1 MSKSRPGPGF
11 QRLLVIADGLDFKSH
26 QIAHLLDAQGRHM
39 LKLPGAFPFGIT
51 LFHFRE
57 GAVTRHLTWH
67 ERLELLI
74 PLDGPLRER
83 MGDQVVDLYPG
94 DLLVVDHIKPH
105 QVVDTPG
112 LNTRAIVVTF
122 LQECVFTPGGPLADH
137 AFLLPFFRKVE
148 GRPQLVSAA
157 SARAGEVHEALAR
170 LLACYF
176 NRRSVHR
183 EAGCKAWLLVLL
195 HVLIQQFQDSA
206 LERVEL
212 LRRQQQ
218 VARLKPVFDHVREH
232 YAGKLSV
239 GAGARLCGMSKAVFG
254 RVFKEATGMTW
265 GNYLNHIR
273 MTHAVELL
281 QETHDS
287 IAEISLRLGYSDQSH
302 FCRHFHRTFDCAPGQ
317 YRIGLAR
324 RR

>member
-1 MSKSRPGPGF
+1 MSKSRPSPAF
-11 QRLLVIADGLDFKSH
+11 QRLLAIADGLDFKSH
-26 QIAHLLDAQGRHM
+26 HITHLLDDKGRHE
-39 LKLPGAFPFGIT
+39 LKLPEVFPFAIT

-57 GAVTRHLTWH
+57 GEITHRLTWH

-74 PLDGPLRER
+74 PLDGPLPER
-83 MGDQVVDLYPG
+83 MGELVVDMNAG
-94 DLLVVDHIKPH
+94 DLLVVDHLKPH

-112 LNTRAIVVTF
+112 VNTRAIVVTF
-122 LQECVFTPGGPLADH
+122 LQECVFTPGCPLTDH
-137 AFLLPFFRKVE
+137 AFLLPFFRKLE
-148 GRPQLVSAA
+148 GRPQLLRAT
-157 SARAGEVHEALAR
+157 SARAGEVHEALAQ

-176 NRRSVHR
+176 NRRGAHR

-195 HVLIQQFQDSA
+195 HVLIQEFQDSA

-218 VARLKPVFDHVREH
+218 VTRLKPVFDLVREH
-232 YAGKLSV
+232 YAGKLSL

-254 RVFKEATGMTW
+254 RVFKEASGMTW
-265 GNYLNHIR
+265 GSYLNHIR

-317 YRIGLAR
+317 YRTGLAPKR
-324 RR
+324 